1 VKALGVVVVTCWWFP
16 KLTDNEKGDLQDIRR
31 LTGFDR
37 GQYTS
42 IETCDGRLLDGS
54 IRYGT
59 RTVRA
64 CAAIKYS
71 MGAIRPDQL
80 YDRSVYGRLPYTVRF
95 HALAQPIG
103 HFLFTRIFSNID
115 S

>member
-42 IETCDGRLLDGS
+42 IETCDSHLLNGS

-59 RTVRA
+59 RTVHA
-64 CAAIKYS
+64 CATIKYG
-71 MGAIRPDQL
+71 MGAIHPYQI
-80 YDRSVYGRLPYTVRF
+80 YGHSVYGHLPYTVRF
-95 HALAQPIG
+95 HALLQWC
-103 HFLFTRIFSNID
+103 FLANCLLHATFSA
-115 S
+115 